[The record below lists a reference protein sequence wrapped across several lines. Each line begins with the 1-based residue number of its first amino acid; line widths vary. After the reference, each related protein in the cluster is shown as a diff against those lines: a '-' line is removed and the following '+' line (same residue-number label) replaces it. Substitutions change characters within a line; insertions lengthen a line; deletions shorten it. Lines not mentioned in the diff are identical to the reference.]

1 MTVLGRICIK
11 GVKRNM
17 LDSMQC
23 YLLSFDILFIIK
35 KCSSCKRTNAQN
47 LKNCMI
53 SIFFIFQKSCLNI
66 LEKVTPILC

>member
-23 YLLSFDILFIIK
+23 YLLSFDILLISSK
-35 KCSSCKRTNAQN
+35 KYSSCKRTNAQN
-47 LKNCMI
+47 LKRCMI
-53 SIFFIFQKSCLNI
+53 LIFFIFKKLA
-66 LEKVTPILC
+66 